1 MTHAEFKKRFLPL
14 QSMLSREAYRLLCD
28 KFEAEDAVQNLY
40 MKLWEQREELKSLV
54 SPEAYCKKILKNIC
68 IDRWRYLKMREDDV
82 LVNDEILACDN
93 PPDVEVRE
101 SERCIED
108 FIRRLP
114 DLQRRVM
121 EMRMQGCDFGEIES
135 VTGLSAVNIR
145 VIVSRVRKRIR
156 ELYNKM

>member
-1 MTHAEFKKRFLPL
+1 
-14 QSMLSREAYRLLCD
+14 MLFREAYRLLCD

-40 MKLWEQREELKSLV
+40 MKLWEQRGELKELV
-54 SPEAYCKKILKNIC
+54 SPEAYCKKVLKNIC
-68 IDRWRYLKMREDDV
+68 IDRWRHMKMREEDV
-82 LVNDEILACDN
+82 LVNDEILACDD

-108 FIRRLP
+108 FIGKLP

-121 EMRMQGCDFGEIES
+121 EMRMQGYDFCEIES

-145 VIVSRVRKRIR
+145 VIVSRVRKRFR

>member
-1 MTHAEFKKRFLPL
+1 
-14 QSMLSREAYRLLCD
+14 MLFREAYRLLCD

-40 MKLWEQREELKSLV
+40 MKLWEQCGELKELV
-54 SPEAYCKKILKNIC
+54 SPEAYCKKVLKNIC
-68 IDRWRYLKMREDDV
+68 IDRWRHMKMREEDV

-156 ELYNKM
+156 ELYNNM

>member
-1 MTHAEFKKRFLPL
+1 
-14 QSMLSREAYRLLCD
+14 MLFREAYRLLCD

-54 SPEAYCKKILKNIC
+54 SPEAYCRKILKNIC

-82 LVNDEILACDN
+82 LVNDDILACDN

-156 ELYNKM
+156 ELYNNM

>member
-1 MTHAEFKKRFLPL
+1 
-14 QSMLSREAYRLLCD
+14 
-28 KFEAEDAVQNLY
+28 
-40 MKLWEQREELKSLV
+40 
-54 SPEAYCKKILKNIC
+54 
-68 IDRWRYLKMREDDV
+68 MREDDV

-101 SERCIED
+101 SEQCIED

-156 ELYNKM
+156 EFYNNM

>member
-1 MTHAEFKKRFLPL
+1 
-14 QSMLSREAYRLLCD
+14 MLFREAYRLLCD

-40 MKLWEQREELKSLV
+40 MKLWEQRGELKGLV
-54 SPEAYCKKILKNIC
+54 SPEAYCKKVLKNIC
-68 IDRWRYLKMREDDV
+68 IDRWRHMKMREEDV
-82 LVNDEILACDN
+82 LVNDEILACDD

-108 FIRRLP
+108 FIGKLP

-121 EMRMQGCDFGEIES
+121 EMRMQGYDFCEIES

-145 VIVSRVRKRIR
+145 VIVSRVRKRFR